1 MTRLPWVATLL
12 LCWVGLAA
20 ATDPAEEFSKGT
32 KIFSFQVGGGAQNNV
47 ENHGRLSDIR
57 FVNVTPRLSLLPV
70 DPIGSGFWKGSVE
83 TGLEP
88 WFQYYL
94 EPKTATAE
102 GMKAAVR
109 YHFLS
114 ASPIFP
120 YAEVTAGAAGTS
132 LKVLEIRS
140 SFTLVLEAGVGVSY
154 FVAPGVALTGG
165 YRFQHISN
173 GNIESP
179 NRGFSSDTG
188 TLGVSFFFH

>member
-1 MTRLPWVATLL
+1 MTRLAWMATLL

-20 ATDPAEEFSKGT
+20 AADPAEEFSKGT

-57 FVNVTPRLSLLPV
+57 FVNVTPRLSLLPM

-102 GMKAAVR
+102 GMKAAAR

-120 YAEVTAGAAGTS
+120 YAEITVGAAGTS
-132 LKVLEIRS
+132 LKVLEVRS
-140 SFTLVLEAGVGVSY
+140 SFTFVLEAGVGVSY

-173 GNIESP
+173 GYIESP
-179 NRGFSSDTG
+179 NRGFNSDTG